1 MWGVCAFLYVCVGGG
16 RGRGRKVFGDEGER
30 VNLVLRARFIINNFA
45 VEQ

>member
-1 MWGVCAFLYVCVGGG
+1 MCVCGGGGWG

-45 VEQ
+45 VEH